1 MSVLEAVW
9 RGVTYRGGIGH
20 WAWLLHRVSGIGVA
34 VFLTLHILDIFSTA
48 FGPEVFNRLLF
59 IYHSIFFRPFLVML
73 VFGVT
78 YHALNGLR
86 LILVD
91 FWPGLMTR
99 YHKGMWYVILVIS
112 LIATVINAIAMF

>member
-20 WAWLLHRVSGIGVA
+20 WAWLL
-34 VFLTLHILDIFSTA
+34 

-112 LIATVINAIAMF
+112 LIATVINA